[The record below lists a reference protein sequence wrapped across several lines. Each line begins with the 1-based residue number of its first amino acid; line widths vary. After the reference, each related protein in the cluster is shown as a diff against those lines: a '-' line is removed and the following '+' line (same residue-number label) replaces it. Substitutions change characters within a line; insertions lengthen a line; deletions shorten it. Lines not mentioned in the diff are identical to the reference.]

1 MAKIGHF
8 IVRVPENYYG
18 VLSASLATV
27 LRRGCR
33 GLGVEVGTRVTEFIA
48 IIRLEM
54 MVAWAAG
61 KAVRSSWIM
70 DILCRESRGPGG
82 RVKRHIN
89 RHIKRKIHKYSG
101 WAPST
106 LFTDLDYA

>member
-1 MAKIGHF
+1 M
-8 IVRVPENYYG
+8 
-18 VLSASLATV
+18 V
-27 LRRGCR
+27 LRRGCS

-70 DILCRESRGPGG
+70 DILWRENRGPGG
-82 RVKRHIN
+82 RVKRHVN
-89 RHIKRKIHKYSG
+89 RHINRK
-101 WAPST
+101 
-106 LFTDLDYA
+106 